1 MSKGRLGDEIGS
13 PSFSQNRV
21 RTGSMSII
29 LSDEKLQDG
38 LEQVSDTIEFTRFSR
53 QVTLM
58 VSRDYPGENNG
69 EGP

>member
-1 MSKGRLGDEIGS
+1 MRLEAQALVRS
-13 PSFSQNRV
+13 ASRWV